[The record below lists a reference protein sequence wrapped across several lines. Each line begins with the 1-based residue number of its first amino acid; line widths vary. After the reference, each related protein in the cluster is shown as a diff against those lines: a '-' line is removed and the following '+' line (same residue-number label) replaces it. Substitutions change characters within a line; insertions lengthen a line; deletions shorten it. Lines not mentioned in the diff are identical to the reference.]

1 MAISERSNMP
11 GDLKSLEVLI
21 NGKNITTFIKMVYIF
36 INILDTTWTCELD
49 IDDTNNLI
57 DNCQIKQ
64 GSTVEIN
71 VETDIKS
78 DTDGKKTY
86 KFIVN
91 RIKDRKLVNTKQYT
105 YKIECVMKEYIL
117 NQGKKVSHCYK
128 NESPTNIIKKIIDE
142 YLESKVEEVDDCDN
156 TITHIFANSSPFD
169 CVFMMTKVGV
179 INKIA
184 DLIFYQKDLDK
195 DKAIFV
201 CKSIEKLYS
210 DNNSDLKFTLQP
222 SHYREKGNLIN
233 DQGLIIKNHEW
244 QHYDAM
250 SNISGGMTANKV
262 VSFDFVSLE
271 WKTETF
277 KYGDD
282 NDKDAEKKQWED
294 DKLFEQEEMNVSF
307 HPLNNLM
314 SKNETQYDYLK
325 DWVGSRKSSLMKLEN
340 DKLIIQVPY
349 TAKVTDFLSKNCEAE
364 IPAKHDEGEEHDDYS
379 GKFLIIGM
387 CIMLS
392 ATGAFVNLELLKKR
406 IGEQTEGKVK
416 SSN

>member
-1 MAISERSNMP
+1 MISEKSSYP
-11 GDLKSLEVLI
+11 GDLKSLEILI
-21 NGKNITTFIKMVYIF
+21 NNKNITTFTKMTYIF
-36 INILDTTWTCELD
+36 LNILDTTWTCELD

-57 DNCQIKQ
+57 YNCEIKQ
-64 GSTVEIN
+64 GSIVEIN

-86 KFIVN
+86 KFIVA
-91 RIKDRKLVNTKQYT
+91 RIKDRKMINTKHYS
-105 YKIECVMKEYIL
+105 YKIECVMKEHIM

-142 YLESKVEEVDDCDN
+142 YLESEVKDIDDCDN

-210 DNNSDLKFTLQP
+210 DNNSALKFTLQP

-250 SNISGGMTANKV
+250 SNISGVMTANKV

-307 HPLNNLM
+307 HPLNSLM

-349 TAKVTDFLSKNCEAE
+349 TAKVD
-364 IPAKHDEGEEHDDYS
+364 
-379 GKFLIIGM
+379 
-387 CIMLS
+387 
-392 ATGAFVNLELLKKR
+392 
-406 IGEQTEGKVK
+406 
-416 SSN
+416 